1 MRKTLLSAVA
11 SLLLLTSYLV
21 ADGPSDNQMETVRS
35 VPPPGIAISEEQRGK
50 LVAELQSLKAK
61 VVQLQA
67 LTSTKGPQQK
77 TAERYLPD
85 VEIFPRAVEIA
96 LNEDG
101 FFEPKDFD
109 RALDVLVEGHRRAD
123 ALANSAPYWIDLPLE
138 GSPTVRGYRSRLD
151 GSVQPYGVVSTAQL
165 PKMTGAKMRTDV
177 WCRGRSEKG
186 LELQF
191 LSARLTNSDPQ
202 PAPGVVMIHPF
213 GRYCNANKLAGEV
226 DTLEALEHAVTE
238 YQLDRKRIA
247 IRGFSMGGAA
257 AWHLAVHY
265 PSKWFAANPGA
276 GFSETPKFLKV
287 FQAEELEPTWY
298 EQKLWQMYDCPDWV
312 TNLRG
317 LPTVAYSGELDK
329 QKQADDVMAEAC
341 WNLPQQER
349 FELTHIVAPK
359 TAHSIAPAARQ
370 EIEAKLDAI
379 DQHGRSSIPS
389 QVHFTTMTLKYNQ
402 SDWLTIDALKE
413 HWVPAKIQ
421 AQIVVPH
428 PTESNPKPYVWIRS
442 ENVTA
447 FSLDFPI
454 DFNPDAQSMLVLVT
468 NGLTSINSKKVSIS
482 RASDLTWHAR
492 LHYDGTS
499 WALSSPLPE
508 PAQPLVKKHDLQGPI
523 DDAFMDS
530 FLLVRPS
537 KAGKHTEVDQ
547 WVNSE
552 MDRAVQEWHRQMRGD
567 ARIKTSEDLQPSD
580 IENHHLILW
589 GDSDSN
595 PTIAKIA
602 EQLPIR
608 WSDTQLVVGTK
619 TYPRQTHAPVL
630 IFPNPLNPKRYV
642 VLNSGFTYRQYDY
655 LNNARQVPKLPDWAI
670 VDLRTPPNSRWPG
683 KIEAAGFFGESWE
696 LKPF

>member
-1 MRKTLLSAVA
+1 MRKTVLSAVA
-11 SLLLLTSYLV
+11 SVLLLASSLV
-21 ADGPSDNQMETVRS
+21 ADGPADNQMETVRS
-35 VPPPGIAISEEQRGK
+35 VPPPGIAIGEEQRGK

-61 VVQLQA
+61 VAQIQA
-67 LTSTKGPQQK
+67 IASAKGKQQEM
-77 TAERYLPD
+77 AGHYLPD

-123 ALANSAPYWIDLPLE
+123 ALASSAPYWIHLPLE

-191 LSARLTNSDPQ
+191 ISARLTNSDPQ

-226 DTLEALEHAVTE
+226 DTLEALEHAIHE

-287 FQAEELEPTWY
+287 FQSEDLQPTWY

-329 QKQADDVMAEAC
+329 QKQAADVMAEAS

-359 TAHSIAPAARQ
+359 TAHSIAPASRQ
-370 EIEAKLDAI
+370 AIEAKLEAI
-379 DQHGRSSIPS
+379 DQHGRTRIPS

-402 SDWLTIDALKE
+402 SDWITIEAMKE
-413 HWVPAKIQ
+413 HWVQAKIQ
-421 AQIVVPH
+421 AEVVMPQ
-428 PTESNPKPYVWIRS
+428 PTDFASKRYISIRS

-454 DFNPDAQSMLVLVT
+454 DFNPDAQSMLVL
-468 NGLTSINSKKVSIS
+468 LTDAGPSNSIQKISIS

-492 LHYDGTS
+492 LHFDGTS
-499 WALSSPLPE
+499 WSVSSPLPE
-508 PAQPLVKKHDLQGPI
+508 PAQPLVKKHNLQGPI

-530 FLLVRPS
+530 FLFVRPS
-537 KAGKHTEVDQ
+537 KAGQYAEVDK
-547 WVNSE
+547 WVNGE
-552 MDRAVQEWHRQMRGD
+552 MDRAVREWHRQMRGD
-567 ARIKTSEDLQPSD
+567 ARVKTSEDLQPSD

-589 GDSDSN
+589 GDADSN

-619 TYPRQTHAPVL
+619 TYPRQTHAPIL

-642 VLNSGFTYRQYDY
+642 VLNSGFTYREYDY

-670 VDLRTPPNSRWPG
+670 VDLSTPPNSRWPG
-683 KIEAAGFFGESWE
+683 KIEAAGFFGERWE